1 VDGREIT
8 LHGLDQYLR
17 FDGATV
23 EYGEMSL
30 KTTDTGVKPQPPTT
44 TQVPLPVRL
53 SESIFRE
60 LNDLLAGLNI
70 GLKAE
75 TDDDEE
81 VNFDYSDLI

>member
-1 VDGREIT
+1 
-8 LHGLDQYLR
+8 
-17 FDGATV
+17 
-23 EYGEMSL
+23 MSL
-30 KTTDTGVKPQPPTT
+30 KTTDTGVEPQPPTT